1 MTDAQAYE
9 MVADNWLYLC
19 HKLLAEMR
27 QNEGQ
32 QSETPSSPLPSVS
45 DLLHL
50 DVLST
55 AEALRAL
62 PESKIVLLRL
72 EHP

>member
-32 QSETPSSPLPSVS
+32 QSETPS
-45 DLLHL
+45 
-50 DVLST
+50 
-55 AEALRAL
+55 
-62 PESKIVLLRL
+62 
-72 EHP
+72 